1 MESRERVGVISA
13 GPSSCHNGP
22 WGLRMPVSPGYCA
35 CGKMRTRQNV
45 ALVENDPRRLR
56 RGTTA
61 APMLSFRKKR
71 RSLSE
76 RRVLKSICKFL
87 RQISG
92 FCWAKRFIRS
102 RKLKPLSSEEIFS
115 RYYRG
120 NKWGGKDSVSG
131 RGSDDDQTVIIVKAL
146 PGLCADFGISTI
158 LDIPCGDFH
167 WMKKVDLGN
176 MAYVGAD
183 IVGDMI
189 ASNTEQFG
197 SNSTKFR
204 QLDLVNDPLP
214 RVDLVF
220 CRDCLGSPLFCGYL
234 CRVKQ
239 PVRQPGRVRPDHDL
253 YGCARKPGY
262 CDGPM
267 APHQSRSGSFPFSAT
282 AQNHQRRLQRG
293 WRGIQ
298 GQVAWSL
305 EVVGCSVVFNKE
317 ISLSA
322 QRHVRC
328 GDSQTAV
335 LSWL

>member
-1 MESRERVGVISA
+1 
-13 GPSSCHNGP
+13 
-22 WGLRMPVSPGYCA
+22 
-35 CGKMRTRQNV
+35 V

-61 APMLSFRKKR
+61 APMLSLPKKR

-220 CRDCLGSPLFCGYL
+220 CRDCLVHLSFVDVLAALNNLCDSQAEYVLTTTFTDARENQDIVTGQWRPINLVQAPFHFPPPL
-234 CRVKQ
+234 KII
-239 PVRQPGRVRPDHDL
+239 
-253 YGCARKPGY
+253 
-262 CDGPM
+262 
-267 APHQSRSGSFPFSAT
+267 
-282 AQNHQRRLQRG
+282 N
-293 WRGIQ
+293 
-298 GQVAWSL
+298 
-305 EVVGCSVVFNKE
+305 EGCSEGGGAFRDK
-317 ISLSA
+317 SLGLWRLSDVQSCLTRKSA
-322 QRHVRC
+322 SRP
-328 GDSQTAV
+328 SAI
-335 LSWL
+335 